1 MTAMTVSLARRAVL
15 AVALSLAVH
24 ATARAGVV
32 GEVVPAQ
39 PLTAE
44 RIATLPAPAQGAW
57 RDYLKRSLSRMKADE
72 DALVAERG
80 GKPAPSP
87 PIESGGAKSMPLDRE
102 AAWYGTTEARHV
114 ADVIVSFQTPAG
126 GWGKNQSRAGALRQP
141 GQAYVSHGEGYV
153 GTLDNDATVTELRFL
168 ARVAGQASEAD
179 GKAYRASLLRGVE
192 YLLEA
197 QYPNGGWPQV
207 WPLQGGYHDAVTYN
221 DGAMV
226 AAVRLLE
233 TVAAGQGDYA
243 FVPAELRA
251 RAAAAKDRAVA
262 CILATQVVVD
272 GRRTI
277 WSQQHDALTLG
288 PVGARNFE
296 PGALATA
303 ESADILI
310 YLMSLPDP
318 SPGVAAAIRGGD
330 QWLSGAALRDV
341 AWTPV
346 DPVLGRR
353 LVAQPGAGP
362 LWARYYDIASGKPVY
377 GDRDRSVHDDVND
390 LSLER
395 RNGYAWFNTAPLKVA
410 EAYHR
415 WAATHPLGSVDS
427 RR

>member
-1 MTAMTVSLARRAVL
+1 MLKRTTIMPSLKTTAVL
-15 AVALSLAVH
+15 VALALASP
-24 ATARAGVV
+24 ALSGTAQAGVV
-32 GEVVPAQ
+32 GEAVPAQ
-39 PLTAE
+39 PLTVE
-44 RIATLPAPAQGAW
+44 RIAALPAPQQGVW

-80 GKPAPSP
+80 GKPALAP
-87 PIESGGAKSMPLDRE
+87 PTEGGGSKSMPLDRE
-102 AAWYGTTEARHV
+102 AAWYATAEARHV

-126 GWGKNQSRAGALRQP
+126 GWGKNQSRAGAVRQP

-179 GKAYRASLLRGVE
+179 GQAYRASLLRGVD
-192 YLLEA
+192 YLLAA
-197 QYPNGGWPQV
+197 QYPNGGWPQI

-221 DGAMV
+221 DGAMIG
-226 AAVRLLE
+226 AVRLLE

-251 RAAAAKDRAVA
+251 RAAAARGRAIA

-272 GRRTI
+272 GRKTV
-277 WSQQHDALTLG
+277 WAQQHDALTLG

-296 PGALATA
+296 PGALSSA

-318 SPGVAAAIRGGD
+318 SPEVAAAIRAGV
-330 QWLSGAALRDV
+330 QWLSGAALHDV

-353 LVAQPGAGP
+353 LVARPGAGP
-362 LWARYYDIASGKPVY
+362 LWARFYDIASGKPVY
-377 GDRDRSVHDDVND
+377 GDRDKSVHDDVND
-390 LSLER
+390 LIPER
-395 RNGYAWFNTAPLKVA
+395 RNGYAWFNAAPLKVA
-410 EAYHR
+410 QAYGR
-415 WAATHPLGSVDS
+415 WAAKHP
-427 RR
+427 

>member
-1 MTAMTVSLARRAVL
+1 MLKRTMSMPSLKTAALL
-15 AVALSLAVH
+15 VALSLAIQGS
-24 ATARAGVV
+24 AQAGVV

-44 RIATLPAPAQGAW
+44 RIATLPAPEQAAW

-80 GKPAPSP
+80 GQPAPP
-87 PIESGGAKSMPLDRE
+87 PPAEGGGAKSMPLDRP
-102 AAWYGTTEARHV
+102 AAWYGTAEARHV

-179 GKAYRASLLRGVE
+179 GKAYRASLLRGVG

-207 WPLQGGYHDAVTYN
+207 WPLQGAYHDAVTYN

-243 FVPAELRA
+243 FVPAEFRA

-262 CILATQVVVD
+262 CILASQVVVD
-272 GRRTI
+272 GRRTV
-277 WSQQHDALTLG
+277 WAQQHDALTLG

-296 PGALATA
+296 PGALSSA
-303 ESADILI
+303 ESADILV

-318 SPGVAAAIRGGD
+318 SPEVAAAIRGGAR
-330 QWLSGAALRDV
+330 WLSDAALRDV
-341 AWTPV
+341 AWTPA
-346 DPVLGRR
+346 DPTLGRR

-410 EAYHR
+410 EAYRR
-415 WAATHPLGSVDS
+415 WAATHP
-427 RR
+427 